1 MTPNALLSVITQ
13 VLLNVSNARMDSLL
27 PMMDKAVNQ
36 IVQSKIVSI
45 VSKVMLKIIQIIVQC
60 AMMDSLLILT

>member
-1 MTPNALLSVITQ
+1 MILNALLSATTLVIP
-13 VLLNVSNARMDSLL
+13 NASNARMDSLL
-27 PMMDKAVNQ
+27 LMMDKAVNQ

-45 VSKVMLKIIQIIVQC
+45 VSKVMLKIIQIIVQF